1 MVHYEGGMMTIDTLA
16 PHHEDVDKNGKPML
30 KAVAPAR
37 YRIVDPAEVEQII
50 EATYKNPGLGATR
63 GVSTI
68 FKLLSRSY
76 LGISQADVEQTLLRI
91 VVYRSRLK
99 PNARKIQPQLSDQ
112 PYPMSHVKM
121 DLMDMSSVA
130 KAKGN
135 KGYNWLLNLV
145 DMHSRFAWSIPLKTK
160 HASVV
165 AFELEKLFLV
175 ELRPSVASF
184 STIGADQGSE
194 FKADVIRLVANFE
207 LTFSRGSPYNS
218 STQGLVEAFNKTLQ
232 NMLARQTDESG
243 TF

>member
-1 MVHYEGGMMTIDTLA
+1 MPKTLPKRVRRRVLLLGDIVHYEGGMITIDTLT

-30 KAVAPAR
+30 KAVSPAR
-37 YRIVDPAEVEQII
+37 YRIVDPAEIEQII

-76 LGISQADVEQTLLRI
+76 LGISRADVEQTLLRI
-91 VVYRSRLK
+91 AVYRSRLK
-99 PNARKIQPQLSDQ
+99 PNAREIQPQISDQ
-112 PYPMSHVKM
+112 PYPMSHVKI

-135 KGYNWLLNLV
+135 KGYNWLLNCV

-165 AFELEKLFLV
+165 AFDLEKLFLV
-175 ELRPSVASF
+175 ELRPSVASL

-194 FKADVIRLVANFE
+194 FKADV
-207 LTFSRGSPYNS
+207 S
-218 STQGLVEAFNKTLQ
+218 SALWQTL
-232 NMLARQTDESG
+232 D
-243 TF
+243 